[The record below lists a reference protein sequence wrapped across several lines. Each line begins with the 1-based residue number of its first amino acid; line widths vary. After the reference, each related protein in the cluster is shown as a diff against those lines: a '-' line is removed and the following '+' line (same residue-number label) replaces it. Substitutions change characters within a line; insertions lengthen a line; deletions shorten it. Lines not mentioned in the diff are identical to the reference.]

1 MLADV
6 DLWDYRSRQGVGE
19 DLALEVLENKFFI
32 CWLKT
37 KTRRQFAHSIFN
49 KIQLFHLL
57 SKLWTLKN
65 SRTKG

>member
-1 MLADV
+1 MLADI
-6 DLWDYRSRQGVGE
+6 DLRDDRSRQGIGE
-19 DLALEVLENKFFI
+19 DLTLEVLENKFFI

-57 SKLWTLKN
+57 LKVFGVLN
-65 SRTKG
+65 